1 VEFGK
6 IEIFEGPV
14 ISPSS
19 SPATFPEGD
28 GFALKEVLR
37 QKKVCSRGLQ
47 LLSGSVAPE
56 QPQPSPLPK
65 LDLADPGRPKFRYGS
80 LRGTTNLAARFKN
93 SPSTDEPKE
102 SEVEITGMRWGSLR
116 NSTNLADRFKPS
128 PPPPPPDV
136 ETIEDL
142 LNDGNSSTSSTE
154 SLPRISTP
162 SSTGQR
168 SPRIPL
174 PVEDRPLVK
183 LSNVESSQSGD
194 LGTTTQELRILNMSG

>member
-1 VEFGK
+1 MVESYVGPEARKPLCKASKWGQWQPDSRWSFTVLVLVTCFIAENRAAFAFRCLLFLFHMMGTERRLSVGRHVEFGK

-65 LDLADPGRPKFRYGS
+65 LDLADPGRPKYVSMPVLILHVPSRAPEEIGVCWLKGS
-80 LRGTTNLAARFKN
+80 KLQPVGC
-93 SPSTDEPKE
+93 
-102 SEVEITGMRWGSLR
+102 
-116 NSTNLADRFKPS
+116 
-128 PPPPPPDV
+128 
-136 ETIEDL
+136 
-142 LNDGNSSTSSTE
+142 SS
-154 SLPRISTP
+154 RRTP
-162 SSTGQR
+162 Q
-168 SPRIPL
+168 
-174 PVEDRPLVK
+174 
-183 LSNVESSQSGD
+183 SQ
-194 LGTTTQELRILNMSG
+194 